1 MAGFSKQVD
10 AYVAKSASF
19 AQPILEHLREL
30 VHTACPDVVETIKW
44 SFPHFDYK
52 GILCSMAA
60 FKNHC
65 SFGFWKGVLMS
76 DPNNVMTIVGRTS
89 MGNFDR
95 ITSIDDL
102 PSDKIMLAYI
112 REAMKLNDE
121 DSKLPA
127 KKTPAKK
134 AAEVNVPEYFTKVL
148 KKNKKAYA
156 AFTAFSPSRR
166 KEYVQWIT
174 EAKTEETRKKRIG
187 TAIEWLSE
195 GKPRDWKYIKK

>member
-1 MAGFSKQVD
+1 MTGFSKQVD
-10 AYVAKSASF
+10 AYVAKSAPF

-52 GILCSMAA
+52 GMLCNMAA

-65 SFGFWKGVLMS
+65 SFGFWKGALMS
-76 DPNNVMTIVGRTS
+76 DPNKVMTPVGRTS
-89 MGNFDR
+89 MGSFDR
-95 ITSIDDL
+95 ITSLDDL

-121 DSKLPA
+121 NLKLPV
-127 KKTPAKK
+127 KKTSTKK
-134 AAEVNVPEYFTKVL
+134 AAEVKVPAYFTQVL
-148 KKNKKAYA
+148 KKDKKAYA
-156 AFTAFSPSRR
+156 TFTAFSPSHR
-166 KEYVQWIT
+166 KEYVEWIT
-174 EAKTEETRKKRIG
+174 EAKTEETRKKRIE

-195 GKPRDWKYIKK
+195 GKSRHWKYVKK